1 MVTERDRFT
10 KCFGKVFDPKK
21 SKVLI
26 LGTLPPYGREW
37 YYQENSLF
45 WEILSEALD
54 SPELA
59 KPNTTNRKKK
69 EILINSGIALWD
81 IFEHAWRKEGR
92 AGDEFILKKDLKA
105 NKIYDEIISQG
116 KIEFI
121 IINGLEQALMWF
133 IENNQEKEIKEMIAS
148 KRVIS
153 LQQTKWIQTYKSDVP
168 KYRLNW
174 INTIK
179 KALGTAPEKKT
190 VAEEKKTIVVEK
202 KTPAAPKKTTPK
214 KAVPKVQE
222 KPPVEKKAPPK
233 IAFVVKKHKD
243 KK

>member
-45 WEILSEALD
+45 WEILADALGVSEL
-54 SPELA
+54 S

-69 EILINSGIALWD
+69 EILINNGIALWD

-92 AGDEFILKKDLKA
+92 AGDEFIMKKDLKA

-116 KIEFI
+116 NIDYI
-121 IINGLEQALMWF
+121 IINGLEQALLWF
-133 IENNQEKEIKEMIAS
+133 IEHNQEPEIKEMMAS
-148 KRVIS
+148 KKVIS
-153 LQQTKWIQTYKSDVP
+153 LQQTKWIQTYKADVS

-179 KALGTAPEKKT
+179 KALGKPVTSENKTKLNTVQSPSSAPARKT
-190 VAEEKKTIVVEK
+190 VEKPKTIEK
-202 KTPAAPKKTTPK
+202 YSQKTTAKETETKKPK
-214 KAVPKVQE
+214 
-222 KPPVEKKAPPK
+222 K
-233 IAFVVKKHKD
+233 IAFVVKKNKSV
-243 KK
+243 